1 MSVNTALTHDVS
13 ESKASWV
20 WHIGALSALLALI
33 VSLFWTE
40 VSSAVEVWWIYPTYS
55 HCFLVLPISAW
66 LIWEK
71 RDELRTLIPAL
82 AAKAL
87 FAVPFVLAIW
97 LVSKIATIN
106 EVRQFAVIALVQI
119 VLLTM
124 LGMRVYRVVLF
135 PALFLFFL
143 VPVGQYLVPPMQRFA
158 TWFTDAGLTLLGIV
172 HYTEGTIIQLTT
184 GVFEIA
190 EACAGLRFLIATVT
204 LGVLFAHL
212 SYQKWWKV
220 LTFLLACVIVPLI
233 GNGLR
238 CIGIIVLAHVTNS
251 AAAVEADHIIYGW
264 GFNVAILLMV
274 FFIGS
279 KFRDAPAEL
288 GQVIASDTKAV
299 PHRSVLATAVATA
312 LLLATGPALAYWNEK
327 RPVASISPVFT
338 EPFTLNG
345 WTVLPSEGSWRPAYA
360 NPDYGLEIRLSQ
372 QDATAPP
379 VDLAIVYYARTR
391 EGRSLIAGT
400 NQLWDGAIWQAM
412 SMQRIVAKLSS
423 QPLDMNET
431 MISSRSGKRLI
442 WSVYWMDE
450 RFTTSNLT
458 IKLLQIKTAFTGGEA
473 SALVA
478 FSSPIDGAV
487 EDARDRIR
495 AAVASLDLPQYLRVE
510 GREPIVSDSSD

>member
-1 MSVNTALTHDVS
+1 MSVNTTLTDNGPG
-13 ESKASWV
+13 SKDAWA
-20 WHIGALSALLALI
+20 WHIGALSTLLPLI
-33 VSLFWTE
+33 VGLFWQD

-71 RDELRTLIPAL
+71 RDELRTLTPAL
-82 AAKAL
+82 ATKAL
-87 FAVPFVLAIW
+87 FMIPFVLSIW
-97 LVSKIATIN
+97 FVATIATIN

-119 VLLTM
+119 ALLAL
-124 LGMRVYRVVLF
+124 LGIRVYRVILF

-143 VPVGQYLVPPMQRFA
+143 VPIGQYLVPPMQRFA

-212 SYQKWWKV
+212 TYRKWWKV
-220 LTFLLACVIVPLI
+220 GAFLVACIVVPLI

-238 CIGIIVLAHVTNS
+238 CIGIIVLAHLTDS

-264 GFNVAILLMV
+264 GFNVAILLAV

-279 KFRDAPAEL
+279 RFRDVPAE
-288 GQVIASDTKAV
+288 QEHVIASNAKAV
-299 PHRSVLATAVATA
+299 PHRSVVVTAGAAA
-312 LLLATGPALAYWNEK
+312 LLLAAGPALAYWNEN
-327 RPVASISPVFT
+327 RPVASNGPAFA
-338 EPFTLNG
+338 EPLALSG

-360 NPDYGLEIRLSQ
+360 NPDYELNARLSQ
-372 QDATAPP
+372 QDSAAPP
-379 VDLAIVYYARTR
+379 VDMAIVYYTRTR
-391 EGRSLIAGT
+391 EGRSLISST
-400 NQLWDGAIWQAM
+400 NQLWDGEIWQAVNV
-412 SMQRIVAKLSS
+412 QRMAAKLGS
-423 QPLDMNET
+423 QPTDVNET
-431 MISSRSGKRLI
+431 TISSRSEKRLI

-458 IKLLQIKTAFTGGEA
+458 IKLLQIKTAFTGSEA
-473 SALVA
+473 SALIA
-478 FSSPIDGAV
+478 FSTPIDGPI
-487 EDARDRIR
+487 EDAQERIR
-495 AAVASLDLPQYLRVE
+495 TAVASLDLPRYLIAE
-510 GREPIVSDSSD
+510 GQHPIVSDSSD